1 MICPRCKA
9 AELGRDLNGRVEC
22 SACFW
27 HPRFNDEVDL
37 VTVDVQPPETADE
50 LEARHRDRLQA
61 WREGM
66 R

>member
-9 AELGRDLNGRVEC
+9 AILGRDLNGRVEC
-22 SACFW
+22 PACFW
-27 HPRFNDEVDL
+27 HPRTNDEVDL
-37 VTVDVQPPETADE
+37 VTVDVQPDETADE